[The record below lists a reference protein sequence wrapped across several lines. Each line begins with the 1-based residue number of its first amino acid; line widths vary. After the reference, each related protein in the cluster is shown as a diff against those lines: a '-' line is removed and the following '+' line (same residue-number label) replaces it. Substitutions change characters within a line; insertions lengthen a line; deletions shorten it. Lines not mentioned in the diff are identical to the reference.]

1 MSLPDLSTDEGRAA
15 YRAELMSVGRPYRL
29 AGLGLVVLGAAYIIA
44 TRYGGLAENE
54 TFSVIAF
61 GLLAAG
67 WASFL
72 FGRHLRTRHHKRRLA
87 EGL

>member
-29 AGLGLVVLGAAYIIA
+29 GGLALVVLGAGYIVA
-44 TRYGGLAENE
+44 TRYGGVPGNE
-54 TFSVIAF
+54 PLT
-61 GLLAAG
+61 LAAYGALAVG
-67 WASFL
+67 WALFL
-72 FGRHLRTRHHKRRLA
+72 VGRHLRTRHHKRRLA